1 MHTEQKR
8 ERVTMKGCPSHIEV
22 VDHGSVSY
30 GEYGAT
36 VKVWV
41 SSPTG
46 DSSDSHI
53 YDIPC
58 LTISQARTIARQWVS
73 VWGIPQND

>member
-1 MHTEQKR
+1 MYTEQIR

-22 VDHGSVSY
+22 MDHGS
-30 GEYGAT
+30 EYGAT
-36 VKVWV
+36 VRVWV

-46 DSSDSHI
+46 DSSDSHT

-58 LTISQARTIARQWVS
+58 DNITQARTIARQWVS
-73 VWGIPQND
+73 VWNIPQND

>member
-1 MHTEQKR
+1 MYTERIR

-22 VDHGSVSY
+22 INFEYHSV
-30 GEYGAT
+30 
-36 VKVWV
+36 VRVWV
-41 SSPTG
+41 ASPTG

-58 LTISQARTIARQWVS
+58 GNDYQARTIARQWIG
-73 VWGIPQND
+73 VWNIPQND

>member
-8 ERVTMKGCPSHIEV
+8 ERVTMKGCPSHIELMN
-22 VDHGSVSY
+22 HGS
-30 GEYGAT
+30 EYGAT
-36 VKVWV
+36 VRVWV
-41 SSPTG
+41 ASPTG
-46 DSSDSHI
+46 DSSDSII

-58 LTISQARTIARQWVS
+58 MNISQARTIAQQWIG